1 MTNIVDVTLTS
12 SGAQVTPFDDI
23 MQAVI
28 QNATEKSPG
37 VAVDVPAELM
47 AAWAQTTAYGIKMAA
62 DYYALSA
69 NSFSPYGVNEFML
82 LAQGA
87 QLGFTL
93 NEFNRTS
100 VVIKFMGV
108 DGVRIP
114 RGTLVSDGTYTYQS
128 SIDGIISGGY
138 VKVLCYATTDGSWAV
153 PAATVVYV
161 STSFDVS
168 YSVTCTNL
176 NDGTPAGASETIPE
190 YRARVLTALQVNTT
204 ATTSYLKSLLWALG
218 IPQRLVSVD
227 SNITH
232 IYVDE
237 TADTFNVANAIWQ
250 SGVNIDVLDGTT
262 TVTIQDYPNSYNIKY
277 TKAESVLGTIDI
289 EWKSPLTNI
298 SNTAVESAI
307 IAAVKPYVNGL
318 AIGYGINGTALTTV
332 IIEAIASIVDKQNV
346 TSLTYTVAYDG
357 APITPTDTLFA
368 LSNPYDYL
376 VITEADIT
384 VTRG

>member
-1 MTNIVDVTLTS
+1 MTSVVDVTLTS
-12 SGAQVTPFDDI
+12 SGAQVTPYADI
-23 MQAVI
+23 NQAVI
-28 QNATEKSPG
+28 QAATELSPG
-37 VAVDVPAELM
+37 VAVDMPAELV
-47 AAWAQTTAYGIKMAA
+47 AAIAQSVAYGIKAAA
-62 DYYALSA
+62 DYYALST
-69 NSFSPYGVNEFML
+69 NTFSPYGVNEFML

-100 VVIKFMGV
+100 VVVKFMGV
-108 DGVRIP
+108 NGVRIP
-114 RGTLVSDGTYTYQS
+114 RGTLVGDGTYTYQS

-138 VKVLCYATTDGSWAV
+138 VEVLCYATTDGSWAV
-153 PAATVVYV
+153 PAATVTTVL
-161 STSFDVS
+161 TSFDGS
-168 YSVTCTNL
+168 YSITCTNL
-176 NDGTPAGASETIPE
+176 LDGTPAAGSETIAE
-190 YRARVLTALQVNTT
+190 YRVRVLTALQINTT

-232 IYVDE
+232 VYVDE
-237 TADTFNVANAIWQ
+237 TANEFNVANAIWQ
-250 SGVNIDVLDGTT
+250 SGVNIAVLAGTT
-262 TVTIQDYPNSYNIKY
+262 TVTIQDYPDSYNIKY
-277 TKAESVLGTIDI
+277 TKANSVVPTIAI
-289 EWKSPLTNI
+289 TWKSPLTNI

-307 IAAVKPYVNGL
+307 IAAVVAYINAL

-346 TSLTYTVAYDG
+346 TSLTYTVDYDG
-357 APITPTDTLFA
+357 TPITPTDTLFE